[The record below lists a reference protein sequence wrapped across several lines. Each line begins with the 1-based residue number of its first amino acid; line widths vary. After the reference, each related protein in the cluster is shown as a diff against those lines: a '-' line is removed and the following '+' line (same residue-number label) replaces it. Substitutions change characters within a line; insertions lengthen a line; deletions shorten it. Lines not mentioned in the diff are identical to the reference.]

1 MCYVVAMRL
10 HISIEDSIVEELDE
24 RVGARGRSSFIAA
37 ALRRALDDERRWEA
51 IAEAVGT
58 IEDADH
64 SWDDDPASWVRDQR
78 RADSVRVG

>member
-1 MCYVVAMRL
+1 MRL
-10 HISIEDSIVEELDE
+10 HISIEDSIVEELDQ
-24 RVGARGRSSFIAA
+24 RVGARGRSMFIAA

-64 SWDDDPASWVRDQR
+64 SWDDDPARWVRDQR